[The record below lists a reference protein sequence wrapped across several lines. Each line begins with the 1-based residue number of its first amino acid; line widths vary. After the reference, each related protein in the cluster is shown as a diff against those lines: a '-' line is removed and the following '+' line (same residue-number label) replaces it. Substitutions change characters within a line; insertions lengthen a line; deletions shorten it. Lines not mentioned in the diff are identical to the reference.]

1 MKFLFLI
8 ACIVCAVSLSML
20 SMIVATGRIPFR
32 SQDANIE
39 TTEKS
44 TEVKDEKM
52 AGLVGQ
58 KETVDDLVLALKKEK
73 KIYENKL
80 GELVAR
86 EQSLSNQQEVVT
98 LMKAELEKSRTS
110 LSEKIVE
117 ADAAEQAN
125 LKRLSLVYSK
135 MDPESA
141 STLLREMT
149 SDRAARIL
157 NLIPERQAAAILNA
171 SIATGADGTKKAA
184 DWSDVIRRM
193 KQDKVKKG
201 P

>member
-8 ACIVCAVSLSML
+8 ACIVCAVSLSVL
-20 SMIVATGRIPFR
+20 SMVIATGRIPFR
-32 SQDANIE
+32 SQDAKIE
-39 TTEKS
+39 AVEKPG
-44 TEVKDEKM
+44 EVRDEKIT
-52 AGLVGQ
+52 GLVGQ
-58 KETVDDLVLALKKEK
+58 KESVDSLILALKKEK
-73 KIYENKL
+73 QTYEKRIGDL
-80 GELVAR
+80 QER
-86 EQSLSNQQEVVT
+86 EQALSNQQEVIT
-98 LMKAELEKSRTS
+98 MMKTELAKSQAS
-110 LSEKIVE
+110 LGEKIVE
-117 ADAAEQAN
+117 TDAAEQAN

-141 STLLREMT
+141 STLLKEMT

-171 SIATGADGTKKAA
+171 SIAGGADGARKAA